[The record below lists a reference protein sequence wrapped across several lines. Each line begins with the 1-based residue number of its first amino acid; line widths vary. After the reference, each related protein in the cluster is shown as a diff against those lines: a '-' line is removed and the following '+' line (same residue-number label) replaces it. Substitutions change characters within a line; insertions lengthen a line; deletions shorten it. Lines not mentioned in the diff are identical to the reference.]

1 MRHRIQHRKLNRTSA
16 HRKAMHRNMAQS
28 LIEHGMVR
36 TTTPKARDIRPF
48 FERLVSLAIKV
59 RQRRAADDVAGALRA
74 RRAIHKMLGDRGMI
88 PADHLP
94 TYEGMSDA
102 AREKTRRMA
111 TGRRHRTGDPKGRL
125 VFTAE
130 SITHRLIETVA
141 PRLEDRP
148 GGYTRLIRLADRRIG
163 DNSPLAVVQIV
174 GDEEAP
180 TSLTRPEKS
189 ARQRRA
195 DSRYALAIKLAKQR
209 SGKGHSAKADA
220 PAATEDAPVESEA
233 QVTAEETESKPD
245 EAVNQAD
252 SGESSEKKDE

>member
-1 MRHRIQHRKLNRTSA
+1 
-16 HRKAMHRNMAQS
+16 
-28 LIEHGMVR
+28 
-36 TTTPKARDIRPF
+36 
-48 FERLVSLAIKV
+48 
-59 RQRRAADDVAGALRA
+59 
-74 RRAIHKMLGDRGMI
+74 MI

-125 VFTAE
+125 AFTAE

-180 TSLTRPEKS
+180 TSLTRPGKS

-195 DSRYALAIKLAKQR
+195 DSRYAMAISRAKQR
-209 SGKGHSAKADA
+209 SGKGRATKGDI
-220 PAATEDAPVESEA
+220 AARGESPPQTESEA
-233 QVTAEETESKPD
+233 NVEDLDRKSAEAE
-245 EAVNQAD
+245 NQSE
-252 SGESSEKKDE
+252 SGEPSDKKDE